1 MLITSLLLLVLIAV
15 VVAVVVGVR
24 AVIASRK
31 RREGTPGGPFWG
43 DDPLVWLPVPE
54 GATERRT
61 ERFGAGPGRNP
72 TPTHGTSGIEAV
84 ARWYDAPM
92 RYREIAEW
100 YAARLAAD
108 GWTEEPGH
116 DAIRVFRRDD
126 TLLWL
131 ASGEDPTVWL
141 RTFAG
146 VVPMPRTMPG
156 MPDTAPP
163 AFTVLSYRTAG
174 VKPVGGGWLGKM

>member
-1 MLITSLLLLVLIAV
+1 MSLLTLVLLVALIVVAVAGGIAV
-15 VVAVVVGVR
+15 VR
-24 AVIASRK
+24 ALRK

-43 DDPLVWLPVPE
+43 NDPLVWLPVPP

-84 ARWYDAPM
+84 ARWYDGPM
-92 RYREIAEW
+92 RYVETVEW

-146 VVPMPRTMPG
+146 VVPMPRTVPG
-156 MPDTAPP
+156 SPEATPP

-174 VKPVGGGWLGKM
+174 VEPLGDGWLGKI